1 MQLLLCE
8 AKYGDFVVW
17 SLNEHHIERININN
31 DICMDIIAKSKWI
44 FYEAILP
51 ELLGRYFT
59 NRHSTEQTS
68 IEEDSQDILYY
79 YCTCKKNVGG
89 KMIMCTQEGC
99 PNLWYHYKCLGVK
112 RKPTKK
118 QWKCPICN

>member
-1 MQLLLCE
+1 
-8 AKYGDFVVW
+8 
-17 SLNEHHIERININN
+17 
-31 DICMDIIAKSKWI
+31 MDIIWKSKWF

-51 ELLGRYFT
+51 ELLGRYFS
-59 NRHSTEQTS
+59 NRPIEQTS
-68 IEEDSQDILYY
+68 IEEDSLDRLCYN

-99 PNLWYHYKCLGVK
+99 PNLWYHYKCLGII

-118 QWKCPICN
+118 QWKCPFCN